1 MSWSDLDSTS
11 TKRHVDSDRI
21 GDDGDSTAI
30 ERVND
35 EFTMKVGVSRIIWVD
50 GNGGIS

>member
-11 TKRHVDSDRI
+11 TKRHVDSDRV
-21 GDDGDSTAI
+21 GDDWNSTAI
-30 ERVND
+30 EWVDD
-35 EFTMKVGVSRIIWVD
+35 EFTVKVGVSRIIWVD